1 MTLNPDH
8 KLPSKAKKVPPKYS
22 NNDDLGAKKRMCIK
36 QIASSGEGAPSTC
49 TKMIIDD
56 NLMRAISCK
65 VILKRLSINFSA
77 PDKDKLDKSCN
88 TLVPSHKT
96 LHPGNKVPSKSKNV
110 CKKYSNND
118 DLGTKID
125 ISAKRMF
132 CSDKVVSD
140 TCTKTIIDETFMRA
154 LSCKVILQRLSRDF
168 SAYDMDK
175 LDKPE
180 DRKNENKIRIPFS
193 RPKCEIC
200 NKKFKTKSYF
210 KRHIANLHLENTT
223 EHRSSINQAYQC
235 AICDIKTCDR
245 DQILEHFV
253 SVHPRGACKRKP
265 NKENV
270 GPATLRRPVTSN
282 NNHNE
287 CVIDSILD
295 KRTVQKTN
303 EYLVKW
309 KGYSEEEST
318 WELADKLN
326 CFDLIRDF
334 QNNFRVEKII
344 DMRESALNRG
354 VSWSKIEYLVKWR
367 GFEEKYNTWE
377 PLEVLSCH
385 KLIKDFKK
393 NSKQPTGQRKKP
405 QDESRQQSSG
415 SRRSNKELNELG
427 EMSETNFTEKN
438 SDRDSNHTEEDIVQ
452 KIVNTRVVAQKH
464 EYLIKWKGL
473 DSDHN
478 TWKMTED
485 LNCWDLIRAY
495 QRFWTVEKILDKRVR
510 EIKKNVSRC
519 SFVEYLVK
527 WKGYEDYLA
536 TWEPLDLLSCIE
548 QIQKFEKTHTRGG
561 STKLVEKNEVTDEAN
576 SISDEKN
583 LRSKRKRKGNE
594 TYNVEKIKA
603 KRITDD
609 GDIEY
614 LIKWRSFEDSFCE
627 HEYQPVMGTTWE
639 PLVNLNCSQMIKQ
652 FESEH
657 PARWNDVSKVN
668 STSPKY
674 KMRRKQQIIHTG
686 SGSSINSSS
695 DEGNNK
701 DEIQTYFEDEYA
713 VEAILDRRAISINN
727 VEYLVKWKNYEE
739 KDSTWEPAENLYC
752 FNLIKRFLL
761 NYSIDKIVKT
771 RMSKWKDAAAYR
783 SGIEYLVRWEGYGD
797 KYNTWEPIEVLS
809 CSDMILEFETRNRR
823 IGRVCQKRHNS
834 TNSKHRP
841 ISSKKVND
849 TPSTTKNSTRRLDQQ
864 GQLLDKIEVP
874 DRGANN
880 CIGMKVI
887 HFAKKKSA
895 LSS

>member
-1 MTLNPDH
+1 MTLNPRH
-8 KLPSKAKKVPPKYS
+8 KLPSKRKKVSRKYL
-22 NNDDLGAKKRMCIK
+22 NFDDLGAKTEICAK
-36 QIASSGEGAPSTC
+36 QIASSGEGAPSTYA
-49 TKMIIDD
+49 KMTIDD

-65 VILKRLSINFSA
+65 VILKRLPINFSA
-77 PDKDKLDKSCN
+77 TDKDKLDKSCN
-88 TLVPSHKT
+88 TLVPRHKA
-96 LHPGNKVPSKSKNV
+96 LHPGSKVPSKSKNRG
-110 CKKYSNND
+110 KKYSNNE
-118 DLGTKID
+118 DLGTKKD
-125 ISAKRMF
+125 ISEKRMF
-132 CSDKVVSD
+132 YSDKVVSN
-140 TCTKTIIDETFMRA
+140 TCTKIIIDETFMRA

-168 SAYDMDK
+168 FAYDMDK

-180 DRKNENKIRIPFS
+180 DRKNERKIRIQFS
-193 RPKCEIC
+193 RRKCEIC

-210 KRHIANLHLENTT
+210 KGHIANIHLENTA
-223 EHRSSINQAYQC
+223 ELRSSVNQAYQC
-235 AICDIKTCDR
+235 AICDINTCDR
-245 DQILEHFV
+245 DKILEHFV
-253 SVHPRGACKRKP
+253 SVHPRGICNRKQ
-265 NKENV
+265 NKESV
-270 GPATLRRPVTSN
+270 GPATIRRPVTSN
-282 NNHNE
+282 NNYNE
-287 CVIDSILD
+287 CAIDSILD

-326 CFDLIRDF
+326 CFDLIKNF
-334 QNNFRVEKII
+334 QHNFSVEKII
-344 DMRESALNRG
+344 DMRKSTLNRG

-377 PLEVLSCH
+377 PLEVLSCQ
-385 KLIKDFKK
+385 KLINDFKK
-393 NSKQPTGQRKKP
+393 KSKQPTGQRKKT
-405 QDESRQQSSG
+405 QDEDRQQSSG
-415 SRRSNKELNELG
+415 SARSNKELNEFR
-427 EMSETNFTEKN
+427 EMSETNFTEKY
-438 SDRDSNHTEEDIVQ
+438 SDRDSNHAEEDIAQ

-473 DSDHN
+473 DSEHN

-485 LNCWDLIRAY
+485 LDCWDLIRAY

-510 EIKKNVSRC
+510 EIKKKFSRC

-536 TWEPLDLLSCIE
+536 TWEPLDLLSCME
-548 QIQKFEKTHTRGG
+548 QIQKFEKTHTRGE
-561 STKLVEKNEVTDEAN
+561 SRKLVERNEVTGEDTN
-576 SISDEKN
+576 SSDEKN
-583 LRSKRKRKGNE
+583 LRSYKKRKGSE

-614 LIKWRSFEDSFCE
+614 LIKWRSFEDSFCDR
-627 HEYQPVMGTTWE
+627 EYQPFMGTTWE
-639 PLVNLNCSQMIKQ
+639 PLVNLKCSQMIKQ

-657 PARWNDVSKVN
+657 PARWNEGCKIN
-668 STSPKY
+668 RASPKY
-674 KMRRKQQIIHTG
+674 KIWRNQQIIHTG

-713 VEAILDRRAISINN
+713 VEAILDRRTISINN

-761 NYSIDKIVKT
+761 NYSIDEIIKT

-797 KYNTWEPIEVLS
+797 KYSTWEPIEVLS

-823 IGRVCQKRHNS
+823 IGRVTQNRRSSTKSKR
-834 TNSKHRP
+834 RP
-841 ISSKKVND
+841 ISSKKGPNPL
-849 TPSTTKNSTRRLDQQ
+849 TAKNNAKSLNRK
-864 GQLLDKIEVP
+864 GELLDKTEIT
-874 DRGANN
+874 DQGANN
-880 CIGMKVI
+880 CTGMKVI
-887 HFAKKKSA
+887 HFAKKKST
-895 LSS
+895 LSN